1 MLRAREPLM
10 LQNDRNKLQRNIY
23 QQNNRFML
31 NKPELSKE
39 LSVFLELLHQDKE
52 DYKGYENYLIGSDL
66 DDMES
71 KKVDQYGISQLS
83 IVNLRAKYRLNETM
97 PLLILGICFLQ
108 FLEIQKIKCILH
120 CLSESNNYKQDGY
133 LTQKIN
139 EFSLQN
145 QSLETNNKL
154 LVEALNSSQQEIQ
167 VLAASH
173 EESSHKLKKSIQDL
187 KKQCEELNKS
197 LVYTQ
202 QINSNL
208 LQQIDR
214 EQQSYKKNEEE
225 FRDASQRLIKSNQAL
240 RYNIKFEIVKQ
251 LSIFGNI
258 SPMHK
263 SKLQEVIKYLTEG
276 RDTRQTELR
285 SAHSQS
291 RKQKE
296 NISLHYSTLNIS
308 SSKNKKS
315 MSPQGFTS
323 TRKQQGVNV
332 LDINYQISYKELF
345 LKSLKVTK
353 QK

>member
-1 MLRAREPLM
+1 
-10 LQNDRNKLQRNIY
+10 
-23 QQNNRFML
+23 ML

-71 KKVDQYGISQLS
+71 KKGINRDLS
-83 IVNLRAKYRLNETM
+83 IIYSQPESEVSTQRDNASLNIGD
-97 PLLILGICFLQ
+97 LFSLIFRDLENQVYSTLSQRIKQLQ
-108 FLEIQKIKCILH
+108 QQIHIYMMRV
-120 CLSESNNYKQDGY
+120 SE
-133 LTQKIN
+133 KIN
-139 EFSLQN
+139 DFSLQN

-167 VLAASH
+167 VLTASH

-197 LVYTQ
+197 LAYTQ

-240 RYNIKFEIVKQ
+240 REIIVNI
-251 LSIFGNI
+251 GNI

-276 RDTRQTELR
+276 RDARQTELR
-285 SAHSQS
+285 SGHSQS
-291 RKQKE
+291 RRQKE
-296 NISLHYSTLNIS
+296 NNSLNYSTLNIS

-345 LKSLKVTK
+345 LKSLKVAK